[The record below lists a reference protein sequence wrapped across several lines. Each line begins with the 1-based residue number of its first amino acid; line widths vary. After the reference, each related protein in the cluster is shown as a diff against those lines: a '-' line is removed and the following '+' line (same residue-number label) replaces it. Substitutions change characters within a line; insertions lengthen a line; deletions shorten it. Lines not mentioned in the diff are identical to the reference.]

1 MPLRVV
7 SGCAAAGGCRLS
19 LPAASASRL
28 SLAGNAGVSFPEKS
42 GKPKTPAALMYGG
55 WGRVL
60 FGGSKRVSALPTG
73 LVGGQ
78 DAHAAQGLA

>member
-1 MPLRVV
+1 
-7 SGCAAAGGCRLS
+7 
-19 LPAASASRL
+19 
-28 SLAGNAGVSFPEKS
+28 
-42 GKPKTPAALMYGG
+42 MYGG